1 MSARRG
7 IIRFVAVLV
16 VACGVGSAVGD
27 TIESVG
33 KAIRE
38 SSRKIKS
45 LSATTHSVSE
55 MSGEGY
61 KHKTVVEG
69 RFEMVRKGDKFFTRI
84 ESKDSSTTEVGGKP
98 EKREGTS
105 LVVSD
110 GEFTW
115 SYIQSGGEKNVYK
128 TKVTADWDRDPFEE
142 FGKTH
147 TLELL
152 PDEKVDGAD
161 AYVVRATPKAAG
173 GQPASGK
180 MTLYYRKDCGFTVK
194 IVALDAAGKPMSTTT
209 YTDLKLDAEISPDRF
224 VFKAPEGVK
233 VTDLTQTPA
242 PSGKPGEKPAEAK
255 SGEGKPGGAAKGE
268 EPKKDTPKKEEEPK
282 KSGPKLPKLPRLP

>member
-7 IIRFVAVLV
+7 IIGFVAGLV
-16 VACGVGSAVGD
+16 IVCGVGPTVGD
-27 TIESVG
+27 TIETAG

-38 SSRKIKS
+38 SAKKVKS
-45 LSATTHSVSE
+45 LSAAMRTVSE

-69 RFEMVRKGDKFFTRI
+69 RFEMVHKGDKFLTRI

-98 EKREGTS
+98 EKREGTT

-115 SYIQSGGEKNVYK
+115 SYIQANGEKNVYK
-128 TKVTADWDRDPFEE
+128 MKAPAPWDLDPFEQY
-142 FGKTH
+142 GKTH
-147 TLELL
+147 ALELL
-152 PDEKVDGAD
+152 PDEKIDGAD
-161 AYVVRATPKAAG
+161 VYVVRATPKAAG

-180 MTLYYRKDCGFTVK
+180 MTLYYRKDCGFAVK
-194 IVALDAAGKPMSTTT
+194 IVTADAAGEPKSTMT
-209 YTDLKLDAEISPDRF
+209 YSDLKLDAEISPDRF

-233 VTDLTQTPA
+233 VTDMTQTPA
-242 PSGKPGEKPAEAK
+242 PSGKPGEKPAE
-255 SGEGKPGGAAKGE
+255 AKGE

>member
-1 MSARRG
+1 M
-7 IIRFVAVLV
+7 
-16 VACGVGSAVGD
+16 GD
-27 TIESVG
+27 TVESVG

-38 SSRKIKS
+38 NSRKIKS

-69 RFEMVRKGDKFFTRI
+69 RFEMVRKGDKLLTRM

-105 LVVSD
+105 LVISD

-115 SYIQSGGEKNVYK
+115 SYIQSDGEKNVYK
-128 TKVTADWDRDPFEE
+128 TKATADWDRDPFED
-142 FGKTH
+142 FGKTY

-161 AYVVRATPKAAG
+161 VYVVRATPKAAG
-173 GQPASGK
+173 GRPASGK

-194 IVALDAAGKPMSTTT
+194 IVAFDAAGKPMSTTT

-224 VFKAPEGVK
+224 VFKVPEGVK
-233 VTDLTQTPA
+233 VTDMTQTPP
-242 PSGKPGEKPAEAK
+242 PSGKPGEQPAEGK
-255 SGEGKPGGAAKGE
+255 GGEGKPGDAKGE
-268 EPKKDTPKKEEEPK
+268 EPKKP
-282 KSGPKLPKLPRLP
+282 GRKLPKLPRLP